1 MPTMEI
7 QSKVEQYRDLLLLKR
22 VSTYDVNSAG
32 TGEKQKLLQ
41 DMAVEYVMEYKA
53 RYVPDGKPWNMKDV
67 QAKFDEDLQALYE
80 TLEDADKFTLMMS
93 NETPEDVKAWK
104 PIK

>member
-1 MPTMEI
+1 MEI

-41 DMAVEYVMEYKA
+41 GMAIEYVMEFKA
-53 RYVPDGKPWNMKDV
+53 RYVPEGVPWNMKDV
-67 QAKFDEDLQALYE
+67 QAKFDEDLKVLYE

-93 NETPEDVKAWK
+93 NETPEDVKNWK

>member
-1 MPTMEI
+1 MEV
-7 QSKVEQYRDLLLLKR
+7 QSKIEQYRNLLLLKR

-41 DMAVEYVMEYKA
+41 DMSVEYVMQYKA
-53 RYVPDGKPWNMKDV
+53 RYVPAGQPWSMKDV
-67 QAKFDEDLQALYE
+67 QAKFDEDLKALYDS
-80 TLEDADKFTLMMS
+80 LEDADKFTLMMS
-93 NETPEDVKAWK
+93 GETPEDVKDWK